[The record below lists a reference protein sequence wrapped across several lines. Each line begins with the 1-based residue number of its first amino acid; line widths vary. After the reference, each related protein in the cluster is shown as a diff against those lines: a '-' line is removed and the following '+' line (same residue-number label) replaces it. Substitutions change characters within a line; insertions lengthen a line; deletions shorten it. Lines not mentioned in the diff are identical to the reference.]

1 MRKPP
6 RGAGLFITFEG
17 IDFCGKTTQARILA
31 SYLKGKGYNPLLIR
45 EPGGDR
51 ISEKIRKILLSEK
64 NANMTPLTE
73 LLLYEA
79 SRAQLTQKVILPA
92 LQEGRSIICDR
103 YYDSTLA
110 YQSYGR
116 GLDKR
121 IIRWLNQIATYGL
134 SPDLTILIDVPVEVS
149 WKRREKEKRKK
160 DRLEKEKIEFHR
172 KIRQGYL
179 KISRQNQKRMK
190 VVDGTEDIDKT
201 WQRVKR
207 VVDSY
212 LIKSYSLVKE

>member
-1 MRKPP
+1 M
-6 RGAGLFITFEG
+6 AGLFITFEG
-17 IDFCGKTTQARILA
+17 IDYCGKTTQARKLT
-31 SYLKGKGYNPLLIR
+31 SYLKMKNHSILLIR

-64 NANMTPLTE
+64 NAGVTPMAE

-79 SRAQLTQKVILPA
+79 SRAQLTQKVVLPA
-92 LQEGRSIICDR
+92 LKQGKIVVCDR

-116 GLDKR
+116 GLNNK
-121 IIRWLNQIATYGL
+121 IIRWLNQIATFGL
-134 SPDLTILIDVPVEVS
+134 TPDLTILIDVPVEVTRE
-149 WKRREKEKRKK
+149 RRETVRRKA
-160 DRLEKEKIEFHR
+160 DRLEKENIEFHR

-179 KISRQNQKRMK
+179 KIARQNPKRIK
-190 VVDGTEDIDKT
+190 IVDGTGDIGQT
-201 WQRVKR
+201 WQKVRK

-212 LIKSYSLVKE
+212 LGKSHRLTIK

>member
-1 MRKPP
+1 MSM
-6 RGAGLFITFEG
+6 AGLFITLEG
-17 IDFCGKTTQARILA
+17 LDYCGKTTQARKLT
-31 SYLKGKGYNPLLIR
+31 SYLKMKNNSILLIR

-51 ISEKIRKILLSEK
+51 ISEKIRKILLNEK
-64 NANMTPLTE
+64 NAGMTPMTE

-92 LQEGRSIICDR
+92 LKQEKIVVCDR

-116 GLDKR
+116 GLDNK
-121 IIRWLNQIATYGL
+121 IIRWLNQIATFGL
-134 SPDLTILIDVPVEVS
+134 SPDLTILIDVPVEVAME
-149 WKRREKEKRKK
+149 RRETERRKE
-160 DRLEKEKIEFHR
+160 DRLEKENIEFHR

-179 KISRQNQKRMK
+179 KIARQNPRRIK
-190 VVDGTEDIDKT
+190 VVDGTGDIDQT
-201 WQRVKR
+201 WQRVRR

-212 LIKSYSLVKE
+212 LGKSRRLTIE